1 MEQPIERTTNPAAR
15 RAQIWLVFGYSEAAP
30 NLGVADHLVIAR
42 ERGEQEDN
50 VKPIRA
56 SMMLLSCVAF
66 CFVTA
71 PAFAQALNYTSV
83 EAIAGKPVQ
92 LTYHADAHKSTCTAA
107 PIPTLRVIEP
117 PKDGVLTVRKAVLTT
132 DKLAG
137 CPGLKVPALVVF
149 YQAKER
155 YSGSDHV
162 SYAVTNAAGQTQGYD
177 VTITVKPAP
186 PDGVPESPKQPKGNS
201 L

>member
-1 MEQPIERTTNPAAR
+1 M
-15 RAQIWLVFGYSEAAP
+15 
-30 NLGVADHLVIAR
+30 
-42 ERGEQEDN
+42 
-50 VKPIRA
+50 KPMRA
-56 SMMLLSCVAF
+56 STILLSCALV
-66 CFVTA
+66 CFVA
-71 PAFAQALNYTSV
+71 SAALGQALNYTSV

-92 LTYHADAHKSTCTAA
+92 LTYHADAHKSTCTPA

-117 PKDGVLTVRKAVLTT
+117 PKNGVLSVRKAVLST
-132 DKLAG
+132 DKIPG
-137 CPGLKVPALVVF
+137 CPGLKTPALVVF
-149 YQAKER
+149 YQAKEG

-186 PDGVPESPKQPKGNS
+186 AGAAPGSPKPPTGNS